1 MAATILVIDDDT
13 LLLKLIRQALTPK
26 GYIVHTATNGDEGL
40 LLFNQVAPDL
50 VILDVMMP
58 GMSGWDV
65 CERLRQVSSVPIIFL
80 TALDSVDDIV
90 SGLTGGADDYLVKPF
105 RIAELAA
112 RVSALLR
119 RVRMSYEKP
128 RVISFGNGDLVI
140 NLDEQMV
147 FAYGEE
153 VPLSPIEYNLLVFL
167 AERAG
172 RIIPSRVLFDAIWGT
187 MADAGTQSVKW
198 YIWSLRKKI
207 EKDPQHPRFILT
219 ERGKGYRF
227 SPN

>member
-26 GYIVHTATNGDEGL
+26 GYIVHTATNGEEGL
-40 LLFNQVAPDL
+40 LLFNQVSPDL

-172 RIIPSRVLFDAIWGT
+172 RIIPTRVLFDAIWGA
-187 MADAGTQSVKW
+187 MADAGPQSVKW

>member
-1 MAATILVIDDDT
+1 
-13 LLLKLIRQALTPK
+13 
-26 GYIVHTATNGDEGL
+26 
-40 LLFNQVAPDL
+40 
-50 VILDVMMP
+50 
-58 GMSGWDV
+58 
-65 CERLRQVSSVPIIFL
+65 
-80 TALDSVDDIV
+80 

>member
-90 SGLTGGADDYLVKPF
+90 NGLTGGADDYLVKPF